1 MLHNTKHM
9 IFFSSYVLIALIIL
23 QMMGHERK
31 EHEFQKSIE
40 VFFLFLFF
48 YSFSSFS
55 FFLLKI
61 STDVGLSVHL
71 KQSHLQPFLFKYS
84 AGCG

>member
-1 MLHNTKHM
+1 MSSNYDLRMLHNTKHT

-40 VFFLFLFF
+40 VFFFFFSLFF
-48 YSFSSFS
+48 LQFQ
-55 FFLLKI
+55 FFPVKNI
-61 STDVGLSVHL
+61 
-71 KQSHLQPFLFKYS
+71 Y
-84 AGCG
+84 

>member
-40 VFFLFLFF
+40 FFLFIFF